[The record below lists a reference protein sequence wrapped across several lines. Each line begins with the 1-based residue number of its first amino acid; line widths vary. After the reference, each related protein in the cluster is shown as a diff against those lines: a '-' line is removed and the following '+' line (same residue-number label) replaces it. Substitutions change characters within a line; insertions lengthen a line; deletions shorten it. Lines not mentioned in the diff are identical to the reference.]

1 MGILIDIFL
10 IAIVALSILSGVR
23 RGFVRS
29 VMNIITFISALL
41 CGWYFYPPLAVI
53 YNDNFLL
60 GKFSTDIYNAINSI
74 ISSGVGSINLSRL
87 FADKPDAFLE
97 ITGRYSADINA
108 LEKYFNTQV
117 NAGANNITADISA
130 RIAEPVSTG
139 LSKVLAFLTIF
150 IGIVIVLKI
159 VTLILDLVFKLPVLN
174 VFNRVAGFILGS
186 VSGLAYAWILSVV
199 IAAAL
204 PFLFMMFPAVFTQ
217 NTGGS
222 SILLNLF
229 TKISFPGIVNQ
240 FIF

>member
-1 MGILIDIFL
+1 MGILIDIIL
-10 IAIVALSILSGVR
+10 IAIVALSIWNGAK

-29 VMNIITFISALL
+29 VMNMITFITAFL

-60 GKFSTDIYNAINSI
+60 GKISTDIYNAINSI
-74 ISSGVGSINLSRL
+74 ISNGAESINLSRL

-97 ITGRYSADINA
+97 ITKRYSADINT
-108 LEKYFNTQV
+108 LEKYFNAQV

-130 RIAEPVSTG
+130 RIAEPVATG

-150 IGIVIVLKI
+150 FGIVILLKI

-174 VFNRVAGFILGS
+174 VFNHVAGFILGS

-204 PFLFMMFPAVFTQ
+204 PFLSMLFPAVFSQ
-217 NTGGS
+217 NTGSG

-229 TKISFPGIVNQ
+229 TKISSPGIVN
-240 FIF
+240 